1 MEEKS
6 SSSSDSTQDRIEPGS
21 SVFELIEFTME
32 RTLNSGVKMRGIYGV
47 NVAKVR
53 EVLRM
58 PTINPL
64 ASRLPQVAGIFELRG
79 HAIPVINLAKALG
92 DDHAPLTPSQQIIV
106 TEFSQKR
113 AGFVVSAT
121 RRIRRIRWDRVMPPS
136 GESEACITG
145 MTLVENNEFLF
156 ILDLERILLDI
167 EGRIIGP
174 AAAPLMVPQQQ
185 SGQSATKGMSSG
197 DSKRPTILFA
207 DDSKLIVTTVK
218 SALVNSGYRVLDASD
233 GAMAYEILLANLANP
248 RDGKI
253 EAVVTD
259 VEMPRMDGLTLCKT
273 IREHE
278 KLRHLPVILHTSLS
292 GQSNQEAGIKVG
304 ANGYVVKN
312 NIRDLLELLAEL
324 TGSAALKAG

>member
-1 MEEKS
+1 MSEI
-6 SSSSDSTQDRIEPGS
+6 DRIEPGS

-32 RTLNSGVKMRGIYGV
+32 RTLNDGSIMRGLYGV

-79 HAIPVINLAKALG
+79 NAIPVINLAKALG
-92 DDHAPLTPSQQIIV
+92 DEKAPINPSQQVIV

-113 AGFVVSAT
+113 AGFIVSST

-167 EGRIIGP
+167 EDRSVSENPGSIPNVIQESP
-174 AAAPLMVPQQQ
+174 TPLARSQAFQNQ
-185 SGQSATKGMSSG
+185 GA
-197 DSKRPTILFA
+197 RPTVLLA
-207 DDSKLIVTTVK
+207 DDSKLIITTVK
-218 SALVNSGYRVLDASD
+218 SALVNSGYRVLDATD
-233 GAMAYEILLANLANP
+233 GAMAYKILEDNFANP
-248 RDGKI
+248 REGRI
-253 EAVVTD
+253 EAIVTD
-259 VEMPRMDGLTLCKT
+259 VEMPRMDGLTLCKKV
-273 IREHE
+273 RAHE
-278 KLRHLPVILHTSLS
+278 QFHHLPVIMHTSLS
-292 GQSNQEAGIKVG
+292 GQANQEAGMKVG

-312 NIRDLLELLAEL
+312 NVRDLLELLGEL
-324 TGSAALKAG
+324 TGSSVSAKAG